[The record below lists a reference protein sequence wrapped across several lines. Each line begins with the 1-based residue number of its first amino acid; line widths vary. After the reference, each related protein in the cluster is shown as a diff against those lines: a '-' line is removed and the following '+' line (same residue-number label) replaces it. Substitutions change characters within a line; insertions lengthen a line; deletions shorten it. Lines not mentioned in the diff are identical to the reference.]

1 VKRRWPWLLAAAV
14 LRFRL
19 YEIDRIVSRTIS
31 WAIVTGLLV
40 SIYLAGVLVLQSSL
54 SQITQGEILAVA
66 ASTLL
71 AAAVFQPARRRI
83 QRLVDRRFDRARYDG
98 EHTVA
103 TYTEDLRDQ
112 VDLLATSAHT
122 VAAVDAAVRP
132 RATSLWLREPGR

>member
-1 VKRRWPWLLAAAV
+1 
-14 LRFRL
+14 
-19 YEIDRIVSRTIS
+19 
-31 WAIVTGLLV
+31 
-40 SIYLAGVLVLQSSL
+40 L
-54 SQITQGEILAVA
+54 SQLTQGETLAVA

-112 VDLLATSAHT
+112 VDLQAISVHT
-122 VAAVDAAVRP
+122 VAAVNAAVRP
-132 RATSLWLREPGR
+132 RGTSLWLREPGR